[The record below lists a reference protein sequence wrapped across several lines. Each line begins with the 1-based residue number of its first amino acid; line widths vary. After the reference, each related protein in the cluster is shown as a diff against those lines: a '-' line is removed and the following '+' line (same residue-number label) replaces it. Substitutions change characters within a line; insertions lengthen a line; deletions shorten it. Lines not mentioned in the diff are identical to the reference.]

1 MAAVTGLTL
10 NVQILRIKSTYIP
23 DEYYCENVMCKLFF
37 IIFCFI
43 ILYNG
48 SNGIFF
54 YIFFY

>member
-48 SNGIFF
+48 SNGILF
-54 YIFFY
+54 